1 MPDPELTALEGQRC
15 MKQSQKI
22 LFLLGFW
29 GFEQQKWTQTNLK
42 KKKGSWEGCCS
53 SQNQGIAEQ
62 LALRSGARVALSL
75 PPRSCCCWQVNTNQL
90 SVTLGPRLF
99 KIQVPGLELR
109 ASWSEREAVLQRMEI
124 LSRRMAESRRVERA
138 RWVTTKDTPTNA
150 CVLCF
155 PSDVLMTLPHTTQN
169 KFFSAKGDHS
179 RSRPVTKSKGN
190 D

>member
-1 MPDPELTALEGQRC
+1 MPDPELTALGGQRC

-22 LFLLGFW
+22 LFLLGFL
-29 GFEQQKWTQTNLK
+29 GFQQQKWTQTNLRG
-42 KKKGSWEGCCS
+42 KKKGSWEGRCSS

-90 SVTLGPRLF
+90 SVTVGPCSF

-124 LSRRMAESRRVERA
+124 LSRRMAESRKVERA
-138 RWVTTKDTPTNA
+138 RWATTKDTTPH
-150 CVLCF
+150 
-155 PSDVLMTLPHTTQN
+155 PHTHTYARCA
-169 KFFSAKGDHS
+169 SCLMY
-179 RSRPVTKSKGN
+179 
-190 D
+190 